1 MSPVAPR
8 YRKILRD
15 LASHWFRTFLVVVS
29 IAIGIIAVGV
39 MLGGREIL
47 LREFDADHT
56 SSIPANVTYRTSGFD
71 DEVVAAAAEQP
82 GVARL
87 RPGTA

>member
-47 LREFDADHT
+47 
-56 SSIPANVTYRTSGFD
+56 
-71 DEVVAAAAEQP
+71 AARVRRGPQLVGAGERHLP
-82 GVARL
+82 DVRL
-87 RPGTA
+87 RR